1 MGLTPPATS
10 SPPLRRGLP
19 HPALC
24 SCPHPEPLTPPARR
38 AEASTAV
45 GAAFPASAA
54 RLNPAPR
61 QRHYGLQHPS
71 VPGSLRRAGAS
82 CPSAGWAALGPDE
95 TPQTLTHEGG
105 SEDAAPEARQA
116 AGKALGAHLHRRP
129 PQARP
134 GPARRACVPGAAL
147 RGGPDPRQRVGKGAP
162 RELRAGPERREP
174 RTGRFGWKVERLRSR
189 PAQPVLIGERICRK
203 YRSHGGPHCYEPT
216 TR

>member
-134 GPARRACVPGAAL
+134 GAPACPALPSGAGPIRGKGWERERQGSSERDPSGGSQG
-147 RGGPDPRQRVGKGAP
+147 RGGLAGNWRGCEAARHSPR
-162 RELRAGPERREP
+162 
-174 RTGRFGWKVERLRSR
+174 S
-189 PAQPVLIGERICRK
+189 
-203 YRSHGGPHCYEPT
+203 
-216 TR
+216 